1 MSKFCEN
8 CGAEMEDN
16 QTVCPKCANGA
27 EAEKVE
33 ETTATAEEV
42 KSNPTSSNKSETIKK
57 VGIIGGIAAAV
68 VIIIAIIASIIG
80 SGWKKPIKNYV
91 AGMNKC
97 DSEKYLSAFPDF
109 LKMKTTDSDLKDSK
123 KNDEKTY
130 GDNVKYSAK
139 ILKKE
144 KISKDDLNNVQEY
157 INKKYDTNVKVK
169 KGYKVKIEEKTK
181 GKDDY
186 AYGTS
191 TRYVYKIDG
200 KWKMLNVSPETAK
213 KNKDSKSSS
222 SDYSSYLDY

>member
-16 QTVCPKCANGA
+16 QVVCPKCQNGA
-27 EAEKVE
+27 EVEKATE
-33 ETTATAEEV
+33 TTTATEEV
-42 KSNPTSSNKSETIKK
+42 KTNPTSSNKSETIKK
-57 VGIIGGIAAAV
+57 VGIIGGIVAAV
-68 VIIIAIIASIIG
+68 VIIIAIIVSIIS

-97 DSEKYLSAFPDF
+97 DSDKYLSAFPDF

-123 KNDEKTY
+123 KNDDKEY
-130 GDNVKYSAK
+130 GDKVKYSAK

-144 KISKDDLNNVQEY
+144 KISKDELKDVEEY
-157 INKKYDTNVKVK
+157 IQKKYDTKVSVK
-169 KGYKVKIEEKTK
+169 KGYKVKIEAKTK

-186 AYGTS
+186 DYGTS

-213 KNKDSKSSS
+213 KSKDSKSSS
-222 SDYSSYLDY
+222 SYLDD